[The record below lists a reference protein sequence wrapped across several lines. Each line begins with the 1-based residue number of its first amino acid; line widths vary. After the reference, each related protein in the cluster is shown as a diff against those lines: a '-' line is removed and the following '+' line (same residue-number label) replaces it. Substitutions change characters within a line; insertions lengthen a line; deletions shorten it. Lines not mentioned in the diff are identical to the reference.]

1 MKGIYET
8 GTETKDRTVLY
19 CYKEH
24 LSESIEILEEIKT
37 ENPELIDSF
46 GSPITSALN
55 YSYYGISH
63 RGSQSFSIFGKPMF
77 TYNDFVNRVIK
88 LSAIS
93 TYAEMIKANKDIY
106 DTLSETDKAELEKYI
121 TLDLGFANASELE
134 SFIKPI
140 NKNVE
145 FIRNIIQSNSAY
157 FKSCATPAEIQTKFK
172 DKIGL
177 WASLLNFGDLEHKDE
192 QIAFNKEFYEYF
204 GIEASKSIK
213 KEETKDLLTEAVK
226 PPKKLYPKERVK
238 EIFNADERQIR
249 VEAMQTGYTFA
260 DTEGKTERENMT
272 KKGMPKWI
280 WGVLC
285 SLAVAIMVV
294 AWRVYNSGFK
304 LQNTT
309 YLYVDADDNVD
320 SISQKIESQTAPE
333 SMRVFHLF
341 AGLLN
346 LKDRIRTGRYE
357 VSPQHT
363 MLNLIRDIRNH
374 HEKPIMLVVPS
385 TRTMD
390 AMAGKLANQLML
402 DSASIEQYLKDEGN
416 IKALGY
422 TKETLPGLFIPNTYE
437 VYWDVSIPKLM
448 ERMQKENAAFWNEE
462 RMNKLQEVSQYA
474 GEEMTKEKVITLA
487 SIVDSET
494 ADDGE
499 KPTIAAL
506 YMNRM
511 RKPMALQSDP
521 TVIFAVGD
529 FSIRRVLH
537 EHLKVESPYN
547 TYRNLG
553 LPPGP
558 IRVPSIAGIDA
569 VLNHDKNDYIYMC
582 AKEDFSG
589 THNYAVSYGEH
600 LRNAARYTKALNER
614 GIRR

>member
-1 MKGIYET
+1 
-8 GTETKDRTVLY
+8 
-19 CYKEH
+19 
-24 LSESIEILEEIKT
+24 
-37 ENPELIDSF
+37 
-46 GSPITSALN
+46 
-55 YSYYGISH
+55 
-63 RGSQSFSIFGKPMF
+63 
-77 TYNDFVNRVIK
+77 
-88 LSAIS
+88 
-93 TYAEMIKANKDIY
+93 
-106 DTLSETDKAELEKYI
+106 
-121 TLDLGFANASELE
+121 
-134 SFIKPI
+134 
-140 NKNVE
+140 
-145 FIRNIIQSNSAY
+145 
-157 FKSCATPAEIQTKFK
+157 
-172 DKIGL
+172 
-177 WASLLNFGDLEHKDE
+177 
-192 QIAFNKEFYEYF
+192 
-204 GIEASKSIK
+204 
-213 KEETKDLLTEAVK
+213 
-226 PPKKLYPKERVK
+226 
-238 EIFNADERQIR
+238 
-249 VEAMQTGYTFA
+249 
-260 DTEGKTERENMT
+260 
-272 KKGMPKWI
+272 MPKWI

-448 ERMQKENAAFWNEE
+448 ERMQKENVAFWNEE
-462 RMNKLQEVSQYA
+462 RMNKLQEVSLYA

>member
-1 MKGIYET
+1 
-8 GTETKDRTVLY
+8 
-19 CYKEH
+19 
-24 LSESIEILEEIKT
+24 
-37 ENPELIDSF
+37 
-46 GSPITSALN
+46 
-55 YSYYGISH
+55 
-63 RGSQSFSIFGKPMF
+63 
-77 TYNDFVNRVIK
+77 
-88 LSAIS
+88 
-93 TYAEMIKANKDIY
+93 
-106 DTLSETDKAELEKYI
+106 
-121 TLDLGFANASELE
+121 
-134 SFIKPI
+134 
-140 NKNVE
+140 
-145 FIRNIIQSNSAY
+145 
-157 FKSCATPAEIQTKFK
+157 
-172 DKIGL
+172 
-177 WASLLNFGDLEHKDE
+177 
-192 QIAFNKEFYEYF
+192 
-204 GIEASKSIK
+204 
-213 KEETKDLLTEAVK
+213 
-226 PPKKLYPKERVK
+226 
-238 EIFNADERQIR
+238 
-249 VEAMQTGYTFA
+249 
-260 DTEGKTERENMT
+260 
-272 KKGMPKWI
+272 MPKWI

-320 SISQKIESQTAPE
+320 SLRQKIESQTAPE

-363 MLNLIRDIRNH
+363 MLNLIRNIRNH

>member
-1 MKGIYET
+1 
-8 GTETKDRTVLY
+8 
-19 CYKEH
+19 
-24 LSESIEILEEIKT
+24 
-37 ENPELIDSF
+37 
-46 GSPITSALN
+46 
-55 YSYYGISH
+55 
-63 RGSQSFSIFGKPMF
+63 
-77 TYNDFVNRVIK
+77 
-88 LSAIS
+88 
-93 TYAEMIKANKDIY
+93 
-106 DTLSETDKAELEKYI
+106 
-121 TLDLGFANASELE
+121 
-134 SFIKPI
+134 
-140 NKNVE
+140 
-145 FIRNIIQSNSAY
+145 
-157 FKSCATPAEIQTKFK
+157 
-172 DKIGL
+172 
-177 WASLLNFGDLEHKDE
+177 
-192 QIAFNKEFYEYF
+192 
-204 GIEASKSIK
+204 
-213 KEETKDLLTEAVK
+213 
-226 PPKKLYPKERVK
+226 
-238 EIFNADERQIR
+238 
-249 VEAMQTGYTFA
+249 
-260 DTEGKTERENMT
+260 
-272 KKGMPKWI
+272 MPKWI

-309 YLYVDADDNVD
+309 YLYVDADDNVVD

-363 MLNLIRDIRNH
+363 MLNLIRNIRNH

>member
-1 MKGIYET
+1 
-8 GTETKDRTVLY
+8 
-19 CYKEH
+19 
-24 LSESIEILEEIKT
+24 
-37 ENPELIDSF
+37 
-46 GSPITSALN
+46 
-55 YSYYGISH
+55 
-63 RGSQSFSIFGKPMF
+63 
-77 TYNDFVNRVIK
+77 
-88 LSAIS
+88 
-93 TYAEMIKANKDIY
+93 
-106 DTLSETDKAELEKYI
+106 
-121 TLDLGFANASELE
+121 
-134 SFIKPI
+134 
-140 NKNVE
+140 
-145 FIRNIIQSNSAY
+145 
-157 FKSCATPAEIQTKFK
+157 
-172 DKIGL
+172 
-177 WASLLNFGDLEHKDE
+177 
-192 QIAFNKEFYEYF
+192 
-204 GIEASKSIK
+204 
-213 KEETKDLLTEAVK
+213 
-226 PPKKLYPKERVK
+226 
-238 EIFNADERQIR
+238 
-249 VEAMQTGYTFA
+249 
-260 DTEGKTERENMT
+260 MT

-462 RMNKLQEVSQYA
+462 RMNKLQEVSLYA

>member
-1 MKGIYET
+1 
-8 GTETKDRTVLY
+8 
-19 CYKEH
+19 
-24 LSESIEILEEIKT
+24 
-37 ENPELIDSF
+37 
-46 GSPITSALN
+46 
-55 YSYYGISH
+55 
-63 RGSQSFSIFGKPMF
+63 
-77 TYNDFVNRVIK
+77 
-88 LSAIS
+88 
-93 TYAEMIKANKDIY
+93 
-106 DTLSETDKAELEKYI
+106 
-121 TLDLGFANASELE
+121 
-134 SFIKPI
+134 
-140 NKNVE
+140 
-145 FIRNIIQSNSAY
+145 
-157 FKSCATPAEIQTKFK
+157 
-172 DKIGL
+172 
-177 WASLLNFGDLEHKDE
+177 
-192 QIAFNKEFYEYF
+192 
-204 GIEASKSIK
+204 
-213 KEETKDLLTEAVK
+213 
-226 PPKKLYPKERVK
+226 
-238 EIFNADERQIR
+238 
-249 VEAMQTGYTFA
+249 
-260 DTEGKTERENMT
+260 MT

-437 VYWDVSIPKLM
+437 VYWDVSISKLM

>member
-1 MKGIYET
+1 
-8 GTETKDRTVLY
+8 
-19 CYKEH
+19 
-24 LSESIEILEEIKT
+24 
-37 ENPELIDSF
+37 
-46 GSPITSALN
+46 
-55 YSYYGISH
+55 
-63 RGSQSFSIFGKPMF
+63 
-77 TYNDFVNRVIK
+77 
-88 LSAIS
+88 
-93 TYAEMIKANKDIY
+93 
-106 DTLSETDKAELEKYI
+106 
-121 TLDLGFANASELE
+121 
-134 SFIKPI
+134 
-140 NKNVE
+140 
-145 FIRNIIQSNSAY
+145 
-157 FKSCATPAEIQTKFK
+157 
-172 DKIGL
+172 
-177 WASLLNFGDLEHKDE
+177 
-192 QIAFNKEFYEYF
+192 
-204 GIEASKSIK
+204 
-213 KEETKDLLTEAVK
+213 
-226 PPKKLYPKERVK
+226 
-238 EIFNADERQIR
+238 
-249 VEAMQTGYTFA
+249 
-260 DTEGKTERENMT
+260 
-272 KKGMPKWI
+272 MPKWI

-285 SLAVAIMVV
+285 SLAVTIMVV

-462 RMNKLQEVSQYA
+462 RMNKLQEVSLYA

>member
-1 MKGIYET
+1 
-8 GTETKDRTVLY
+8 
-19 CYKEH
+19 
-24 LSESIEILEEIKT
+24 
-37 ENPELIDSF
+37 
-46 GSPITSALN
+46 
-55 YSYYGISH
+55 
-63 RGSQSFSIFGKPMF
+63 
-77 TYNDFVNRVIK
+77 
-88 LSAIS
+88 
-93 TYAEMIKANKDIY
+93 
-106 DTLSETDKAELEKYI
+106 
-121 TLDLGFANASELE
+121 
-134 SFIKPI
+134 
-140 NKNVE
+140 
-145 FIRNIIQSNSAY
+145 
-157 FKSCATPAEIQTKFK
+157 
-172 DKIGL
+172 
-177 WASLLNFGDLEHKDE
+177 
-192 QIAFNKEFYEYF
+192 
-204 GIEASKSIK
+204 
-213 KEETKDLLTEAVK
+213 
-226 PPKKLYPKERVK
+226 
-238 EIFNADERQIR
+238 
-249 VEAMQTGYTFA
+249 
-260 DTEGKTERENMT
+260 
-272 KKGMPKWI
+272 MPKWI

-402 DSASIEQYLKDEGN
+402 DSASLEQYLKDEGN

>member
-1 MKGIYET
+1 
-8 GTETKDRTVLY
+8 
-19 CYKEH
+19 
-24 LSESIEILEEIKT
+24 
-37 ENPELIDSF
+37 
-46 GSPITSALN
+46 
-55 YSYYGISH
+55 
-63 RGSQSFSIFGKPMF
+63 
-77 TYNDFVNRVIK
+77 
-88 LSAIS
+88 
-93 TYAEMIKANKDIY
+93 
-106 DTLSETDKAELEKYI
+106 
-121 TLDLGFANASELE
+121 
-134 SFIKPI
+134 
-140 NKNVE
+140 
-145 FIRNIIQSNSAY
+145 
-157 FKSCATPAEIQTKFK
+157 
-172 DKIGL
+172 
-177 WASLLNFGDLEHKDE
+177 
-192 QIAFNKEFYEYF
+192 
-204 GIEASKSIK
+204 
-213 KEETKDLLTEAVK
+213 
-226 PPKKLYPKERVK
+226 
-238 EIFNADERQIR
+238 
-249 VEAMQTGYTFA
+249 
-260 DTEGKTERENMT
+260 
-272 KKGMPKWI
+272 MPKWI

-294 AWRVYNSGFK
+294 TWRVYNSGFK

-462 RMNKLQEVSQYA
+462 RMNKLQEVSLYA

>member
-1 MKGIYET
+1 
-8 GTETKDRTVLY
+8 
-19 CYKEH
+19 
-24 LSESIEILEEIKT
+24 
-37 ENPELIDSF
+37 
-46 GSPITSALN
+46 
-55 YSYYGISH
+55 
-63 RGSQSFSIFGKPMF
+63 
-77 TYNDFVNRVIK
+77 
-88 LSAIS
+88 
-93 TYAEMIKANKDIY
+93 
-106 DTLSETDKAELEKYI
+106 
-121 TLDLGFANASELE
+121 
-134 SFIKPI
+134 
-140 NKNVE
+140 
-145 FIRNIIQSNSAY
+145 
-157 FKSCATPAEIQTKFK
+157 
-172 DKIGL
+172 
-177 WASLLNFGDLEHKDE
+177 
-192 QIAFNKEFYEYF
+192 
-204 GIEASKSIK
+204 
-213 KEETKDLLTEAVK
+213 
-226 PPKKLYPKERVK
+226 
-238 EIFNADERQIR
+238 
-249 VEAMQTGYTFA
+249 
-260 DTEGKTERENMT
+260 MT

-448 ERMQKENAAFWNEE
+448 ERMQKENVAFWNEE
-462 RMNKLQEVSQYA
+462 RMNKLQEVSLYA

>member
-1 MKGIYET
+1 
-8 GTETKDRTVLY
+8 
-19 CYKEH
+19 
-24 LSESIEILEEIKT
+24 
-37 ENPELIDSF
+37 
-46 GSPITSALN
+46 
-55 YSYYGISH
+55 
-63 RGSQSFSIFGKPMF
+63 
-77 TYNDFVNRVIK
+77 
-88 LSAIS
+88 
-93 TYAEMIKANKDIY
+93 
-106 DTLSETDKAELEKYI
+106 
-121 TLDLGFANASELE
+121 
-134 SFIKPI
+134 
-140 NKNVE
+140 
-145 FIRNIIQSNSAY
+145 
-157 FKSCATPAEIQTKFK
+157 
-172 DKIGL
+172 
-177 WASLLNFGDLEHKDE
+177 
-192 QIAFNKEFYEYF
+192 
-204 GIEASKSIK
+204 
-213 KEETKDLLTEAVK
+213 
-226 PPKKLYPKERVK
+226 
-238 EIFNADERQIR
+238 
-249 VEAMQTGYTFA
+249 
-260 DTEGKTERENMT
+260 MT

-294 AWRVYNSGFK
+294 AWRVYNSSFK

>member
-1 MKGIYET
+1 
-8 GTETKDRTVLY
+8 
-19 CYKEH
+19 
-24 LSESIEILEEIKT
+24 
-37 ENPELIDSF
+37 
-46 GSPITSALN
+46 
-55 YSYYGISH
+55 
-63 RGSQSFSIFGKPMF
+63 
-77 TYNDFVNRVIK
+77 
-88 LSAIS
+88 
-93 TYAEMIKANKDIY
+93 
-106 DTLSETDKAELEKYI
+106 
-121 TLDLGFANASELE
+121 
-134 SFIKPI
+134 
-140 NKNVE
+140 
-145 FIRNIIQSNSAY
+145 
-157 FKSCATPAEIQTKFK
+157 
-172 DKIGL
+172 
-177 WASLLNFGDLEHKDE
+177 
-192 QIAFNKEFYEYF
+192 
-204 GIEASKSIK
+204 
-213 KEETKDLLTEAVK
+213 
-226 PPKKLYPKERVK
+226 
-238 EIFNADERQIR
+238 
-249 VEAMQTGYTFA
+249 
-260 DTEGKTERENMT
+260 MT

-294 AWRVYNSGFK
+294 TWRVYNSGFK

-462 RMNKLQEVSQYA
+462 RMNKLQEVSLYA

>member
-1 MKGIYET
+1 
-8 GTETKDRTVLY
+8 
-19 CYKEH
+19 
-24 LSESIEILEEIKT
+24 
-37 ENPELIDSF
+37 
-46 GSPITSALN
+46 
-55 YSYYGISH
+55 
-63 RGSQSFSIFGKPMF
+63 
-77 TYNDFVNRVIK
+77 
-88 LSAIS
+88 
-93 TYAEMIKANKDIY
+93 
-106 DTLSETDKAELEKYI
+106 
-121 TLDLGFANASELE
+121 
-134 SFIKPI
+134 
-140 NKNVE
+140 
-145 FIRNIIQSNSAY
+145 
-157 FKSCATPAEIQTKFK
+157 
-172 DKIGL
+172 
-177 WASLLNFGDLEHKDE
+177 
-192 QIAFNKEFYEYF
+192 
-204 GIEASKSIK
+204 
-213 KEETKDLLTEAVK
+213 
-226 PPKKLYPKERVK
+226 
-238 EIFNADERQIR
+238 
-249 VEAMQTGYTFA
+249 
-260 DTEGKTERENMT
+260 MT

-294 AWRVYNSGFK
+294 AWQVYNSGFK

>member
-1 MKGIYET
+1 
-8 GTETKDRTVLY
+8 
-19 CYKEH
+19 
-24 LSESIEILEEIKT
+24 
-37 ENPELIDSF
+37 
-46 GSPITSALN
+46 
-55 YSYYGISH
+55 
-63 RGSQSFSIFGKPMF
+63 
-77 TYNDFVNRVIK
+77 
-88 LSAIS
+88 
-93 TYAEMIKANKDIY
+93 
-106 DTLSETDKAELEKYI
+106 
-121 TLDLGFANASELE
+121 
-134 SFIKPI
+134 
-140 NKNVE
+140 
-145 FIRNIIQSNSAY
+145 
-157 FKSCATPAEIQTKFK
+157 
-172 DKIGL
+172 
-177 WASLLNFGDLEHKDE
+177 
-192 QIAFNKEFYEYF
+192 
-204 GIEASKSIK
+204 
-213 KEETKDLLTEAVK
+213 
-226 PPKKLYPKERVK
+226 
-238 EIFNADERQIR
+238 
-249 VEAMQTGYTFA
+249 
-260 DTEGKTERENMT
+260 MT

-309 YLYVDADDNVD
+309 YLYVDEDDNVD

-448 ERMQKENAAFWNEE
+448 ERMQKENAAFWNKE

>member
-1 MKGIYET
+1 
-8 GTETKDRTVLY
+8 
-19 CYKEH
+19 
-24 LSESIEILEEIKT
+24 
-37 ENPELIDSF
+37 
-46 GSPITSALN
+46 
-55 YSYYGISH
+55 
-63 RGSQSFSIFGKPMF
+63 
-77 TYNDFVNRVIK
+77 
-88 LSAIS
+88 
-93 TYAEMIKANKDIY
+93 
-106 DTLSETDKAELEKYI
+106 
-121 TLDLGFANASELE
+121 
-134 SFIKPI
+134 
-140 NKNVE
+140 
-145 FIRNIIQSNSAY
+145 
-157 FKSCATPAEIQTKFK
+157 
-172 DKIGL
+172 
-177 WASLLNFGDLEHKDE
+177 
-192 QIAFNKEFYEYF
+192 
-204 GIEASKSIK
+204 
-213 KEETKDLLTEAVK
+213 
-226 PPKKLYPKERVK
+226 
-238 EIFNADERQIR
+238 
-249 VEAMQTGYTFA
+249 
-260 DTEGKTERENMT
+260 MT

-462 RMNKLQEVSQYA
+462 RMNNLQEVSLYA

>member
-1 MKGIYET
+1 
-8 GTETKDRTVLY
+8 
-19 CYKEH
+19 
-24 LSESIEILEEIKT
+24 
-37 ENPELIDSF
+37 
-46 GSPITSALN
+46 
-55 YSYYGISH
+55 
-63 RGSQSFSIFGKPMF
+63 
-77 TYNDFVNRVIK
+77 
-88 LSAIS
+88 
-93 TYAEMIKANKDIY
+93 
-106 DTLSETDKAELEKYI
+106 
-121 TLDLGFANASELE
+121 
-134 SFIKPI
+134 
-140 NKNVE
+140 
-145 FIRNIIQSNSAY
+145 
-157 FKSCATPAEIQTKFK
+157 
-172 DKIGL
+172 
-177 WASLLNFGDLEHKDE
+177 
-192 QIAFNKEFYEYF
+192 
-204 GIEASKSIK
+204 
-213 KEETKDLLTEAVK
+213 
-226 PPKKLYPKERVK
+226 
-238 EIFNADERQIR
+238 
-249 VEAMQTGYTFA
+249 
-260 DTEGKTERENMT
+260 
-272 KKGMPKWI
+272 MPKWI

-374 HEKPIMLVVPS
+374 HEKPIVLVVPS

-462 RMNKLQEVSQYA
+462 RINKLQEVSQYA

>member
-1 MKGIYET
+1 
-8 GTETKDRTVLY
+8 
-19 CYKEH
+19 
-24 LSESIEILEEIKT
+24 
-37 ENPELIDSF
+37 
-46 GSPITSALN
+46 
-55 YSYYGISH
+55 
-63 RGSQSFSIFGKPMF
+63 
-77 TYNDFVNRVIK
+77 
-88 LSAIS
+88 
-93 TYAEMIKANKDIY
+93 
-106 DTLSETDKAELEKYI
+106 
-121 TLDLGFANASELE
+121 
-134 SFIKPI
+134 
-140 NKNVE
+140 
-145 FIRNIIQSNSAY
+145 
-157 FKSCATPAEIQTKFK
+157 
-172 DKIGL
+172 
-177 WASLLNFGDLEHKDE
+177 
-192 QIAFNKEFYEYF
+192 
-204 GIEASKSIK
+204 
-213 KEETKDLLTEAVK
+213 
-226 PPKKLYPKERVK
+226 
-238 EIFNADERQIR
+238 
-249 VEAMQTGYTFA
+249 
-260 DTEGKTERENMT
+260 
-272 KKGMPKWI
+272 MPKWI

-437 VYWDVSIPKLM
+437 VYWDVSIPKLI

-462 RMNKLQEVSQYA
+462 RMNKLQEVSLYA

>member
-1 MKGIYET
+1 
-8 GTETKDRTVLY
+8 
-19 CYKEH
+19 
-24 LSESIEILEEIKT
+24 
-37 ENPELIDSF
+37 
-46 GSPITSALN
+46 
-55 YSYYGISH
+55 
-63 RGSQSFSIFGKPMF
+63 
-77 TYNDFVNRVIK
+77 
-88 LSAIS
+88 
-93 TYAEMIKANKDIY
+93 
-106 DTLSETDKAELEKYI
+106 
-121 TLDLGFANASELE
+121 
-134 SFIKPI
+134 
-140 NKNVE
+140 
-145 FIRNIIQSNSAY
+145 
-157 FKSCATPAEIQTKFK
+157 
-172 DKIGL
+172 
-177 WASLLNFGDLEHKDE
+177 
-192 QIAFNKEFYEYF
+192 
-204 GIEASKSIK
+204 
-213 KEETKDLLTEAVK
+213 
-226 PPKKLYPKERVK
+226 
-238 EIFNADERQIR
+238 
-249 VEAMQTGYTFA
+249 
-260 DTEGKTERENMT
+260 
-272 KKGMPKWI
+272 MPKWI

-487 SIVDSET
+487 SIVDSQT

>member
-1 MKGIYET
+1 
-8 GTETKDRTVLY
+8 
-19 CYKEH
+19 
-24 LSESIEILEEIKT
+24 
-37 ENPELIDSF
+37 
-46 GSPITSALN
+46 
-55 YSYYGISH
+55 
-63 RGSQSFSIFGKPMF
+63 
-77 TYNDFVNRVIK
+77 
-88 LSAIS
+88 
-93 TYAEMIKANKDIY
+93 
-106 DTLSETDKAELEKYI
+106 
-121 TLDLGFANASELE
+121 
-134 SFIKPI
+134 
-140 NKNVE
+140 
-145 FIRNIIQSNSAY
+145 
-157 FKSCATPAEIQTKFK
+157 
-172 DKIGL
+172 
-177 WASLLNFGDLEHKDE
+177 
-192 QIAFNKEFYEYF
+192 
-204 GIEASKSIK
+204 
-213 KEETKDLLTEAVK
+213 
-226 PPKKLYPKERVK
+226 
-238 EIFNADERQIR
+238 
-249 VEAMQTGYTFA
+249 
-260 DTEGKTERENMT
+260 MT

-280 WGVLC
+280 WGALC

-462 RMNKLQEVSQYA
+462 RMNKLQEVSLYA

>member
-1 MKGIYET
+1 
-8 GTETKDRTVLY
+8 
-19 CYKEH
+19 
-24 LSESIEILEEIKT
+24 
-37 ENPELIDSF
+37 
-46 GSPITSALN
+46 
-55 YSYYGISH
+55 
-63 RGSQSFSIFGKPMF
+63 
-77 TYNDFVNRVIK
+77 
-88 LSAIS
+88 
-93 TYAEMIKANKDIY
+93 
-106 DTLSETDKAELEKYI
+106 
-121 TLDLGFANASELE
+121 
-134 SFIKPI
+134 
-140 NKNVE
+140 
-145 FIRNIIQSNSAY
+145 
-157 FKSCATPAEIQTKFK
+157 
-172 DKIGL
+172 
-177 WASLLNFGDLEHKDE
+177 
-192 QIAFNKEFYEYF
+192 
-204 GIEASKSIK
+204 
-213 KEETKDLLTEAVK
+213 
-226 PPKKLYPKERVK
+226 
-238 EIFNADERQIR
+238 
-249 VEAMQTGYTFA
+249 
-260 DTEGKTERENMT
+260 MT

-448 ERMQKENAAFWNEE
+448 ERMQKENATFWNEE

>member
-1 MKGIYET
+1 
-8 GTETKDRTVLY
+8 
-19 CYKEH
+19 
-24 LSESIEILEEIKT
+24 
-37 ENPELIDSF
+37 
-46 GSPITSALN
+46 
-55 YSYYGISH
+55 
-63 RGSQSFSIFGKPMF
+63 
-77 TYNDFVNRVIK
+77 
-88 LSAIS
+88 
-93 TYAEMIKANKDIY
+93 
-106 DTLSETDKAELEKYI
+106 
-121 TLDLGFANASELE
+121 
-134 SFIKPI
+134 
-140 NKNVE
+140 
-145 FIRNIIQSNSAY
+145 
-157 FKSCATPAEIQTKFK
+157 
-172 DKIGL
+172 
-177 WASLLNFGDLEHKDE
+177 
-192 QIAFNKEFYEYF
+192 
-204 GIEASKSIK
+204 
-213 KEETKDLLTEAVK
+213 
-226 PPKKLYPKERVK
+226 
-238 EIFNADERQIR
+238 
-249 VEAMQTGYTFA
+249 
-260 DTEGKTERENMT
+260 MT
-272 KKGMPKWI
+272 KKEMPKWI

>member
-1 MKGIYET
+1 
-8 GTETKDRTVLY
+8 
-19 CYKEH
+19 
-24 LSESIEILEEIKT
+24 
-37 ENPELIDSF
+37 
-46 GSPITSALN
+46 
-55 YSYYGISH
+55 
-63 RGSQSFSIFGKPMF
+63 
-77 TYNDFVNRVIK
+77 
-88 LSAIS
+88 
-93 TYAEMIKANKDIY
+93 
-106 DTLSETDKAELEKYI
+106 
-121 TLDLGFANASELE
+121 
-134 SFIKPI
+134 
-140 NKNVE
+140 
-145 FIRNIIQSNSAY
+145 
-157 FKSCATPAEIQTKFK
+157 
-172 DKIGL
+172 
-177 WASLLNFGDLEHKDE
+177 
-192 QIAFNKEFYEYF
+192 
-204 GIEASKSIK
+204 
-213 KEETKDLLTEAVK
+213 
-226 PPKKLYPKERVK
+226 
-238 EIFNADERQIR
+238 
-249 VEAMQTGYTFA
+249 
-260 DTEGKTERENMT
+260 
-272 KKGMPKWI
+272 MPKWI

-304 LQNTT
+304 LQKTT

>member
-1 MKGIYET
+1 
-8 GTETKDRTVLY
+8 
-19 CYKEH
+19 
-24 LSESIEILEEIKT
+24 
-37 ENPELIDSF
+37 
-46 GSPITSALN
+46 
-55 YSYYGISH
+55 
-63 RGSQSFSIFGKPMF
+63 
-77 TYNDFVNRVIK
+77 
-88 LSAIS
+88 
-93 TYAEMIKANKDIY
+93 
-106 DTLSETDKAELEKYI
+106 
-121 TLDLGFANASELE
+121 
-134 SFIKPI
+134 
-140 NKNVE
+140 
-145 FIRNIIQSNSAY
+145 
-157 FKSCATPAEIQTKFK
+157 
-172 DKIGL
+172 
-177 WASLLNFGDLEHKDE
+177 
-192 QIAFNKEFYEYF
+192 
-204 GIEASKSIK
+204 
-213 KEETKDLLTEAVK
+213 
-226 PPKKLYPKERVK
+226 
-238 EIFNADERQIR
+238 
-249 VEAMQTGYTFA
+249 
-260 DTEGKTERENMT
+260 MT

-294 AWRVYNSGFK
+294 ACRVYNSGFK

-448 ERMQKENAAFWNEE
+448 ERMQKENAAFWNEG

>member
-1 MKGIYET
+1 
-8 GTETKDRTVLY
+8 
-19 CYKEH
+19 
-24 LSESIEILEEIKT
+24 
-37 ENPELIDSF
+37 
-46 GSPITSALN
+46 
-55 YSYYGISH
+55 
-63 RGSQSFSIFGKPMF
+63 
-77 TYNDFVNRVIK
+77 
-88 LSAIS
+88 
-93 TYAEMIKANKDIY
+93 
-106 DTLSETDKAELEKYI
+106 
-121 TLDLGFANASELE
+121 
-134 SFIKPI
+134 
-140 NKNVE
+140 
-145 FIRNIIQSNSAY
+145 
-157 FKSCATPAEIQTKFK
+157 
-172 DKIGL
+172 
-177 WASLLNFGDLEHKDE
+177 
-192 QIAFNKEFYEYF
+192 
-204 GIEASKSIK
+204 
-213 KEETKDLLTEAVK
+213 
-226 PPKKLYPKERVK
+226 
-238 EIFNADERQIR
+238 
-249 VEAMQTGYTFA
+249 
-260 DTEGKTERENMT
+260 MT

-474 GEEMTKEKVITLA
+474 GEEMTKETAITLA